1 MHPLVFL
8 SAWQAL
14 AVPFAVQ
21 DYLDERIEG
30 IKFPFS
36 LALRESSVH
45 FLLWGV
51 LCLVM
56 WYLLRRHIEEASA
69 RRMLLAFLPLSVL
82 VSVLQD
88 ALFLLL
94 VPPSMPGKHY
104 TYWQRLQMHLAF
116 EFVTNLVIFW
126 LVFALFRGIG
136 QYKKYRERERV
147 ASQLEAQLTNT
158 RLQALRMQLNPHF
171 LFNALNS
178 VSSLMRTD
186 VEVADEMLERLS
198 SLLRMTLEQGDAQK
212 IRLQEEIEIVQM
224 YVSIQQLRYGD
235 RVKNVFRIAPE
246 AWDFLVPTM
255 ILQPIVENAYVHGV
269 ARSIGA
275 ATVEI
280 QGAVTSGQLH
290 ISVRNTCANWA
301 PPKQGARRER
311 VGIAN
316 VKARLQL
323 HYGDQQTFSFEQ
335 TAPGE
340 ATAHFV
346 LPIETAAYVKE
357 ETPVAVYGNSNIDRG

>member
-8 SAWQAL
+8 SAWQVL

-21 DYLDERIEG
+21 DYLDERLEG
-30 IKFPFS
+30 IKFPFW
-36 LALRESSVH
+36 LAMKNSSVH

-51 LCLVM
+51 LCLGM
-56 WYLLRRHIEEASA
+56 WYVLRRQIEETSA
-69 RRMLLAFLPLSVL
+69 RRMLLAFLPLSIL
-82 VSVLQD
+82 VSVIHE
-88 ALFLLL
+88 AFYILL
-94 VPPSMPGKHY
+94 VPPTMPGKHY
-104 TYWQRLQMHLAF
+104 TYWQRLQMHICYG
-116 EFVTNLVIFW
+116 FVTNVVVFW
-126 LVFALFRGIG
+126 IVFALFRAIG
-136 QYKKYRERERV
+136 QYRKYRERERV

-198 SLLRMTLEQGDAQK
+198 SLLRITLEQGDAQK
-212 IRLQEEIEIVQM
+212 IRLQEEIEIVQL

-235 RVKNVFRIAPE
+235 RVKNVFQIAPE

-255 ILQPIVENAYVHGV
+255 ILQPIVENAYIHGV

-280 QGAVTSGQLH
+280 QGAVKSGGLH
-290 ISVRNTCANWA
+290 LSVRNTCANLTPA
-301 PPKQGARRER
+301 KRGARRER

-335 TAPGE
+335 AAPGD
-340 ATAHFV
+340 ATALFV
-346 LPIETAAYVKE
+346 LPIETAAYLKE
-357 ETPVAVYGNSNIDRG
+357 EPRSAVYANSNLDRG

>member
-8 SAWQAL
+8 SAWQLL

-21 DYLDERIEG
+21 DYLDERLEG
-30 IKFPFS
+30 IKFPFW
-36 LALRESSVH
+36 LAMKEQWVH

-51 LCLVM
+51 LCLGM

-69 RRMLLAFLPLSVL
+69 RRMLLVFLPLSML
-82 VSVLQD
+82 VSVIHE
-88 ALFLLL
+88 ALYLLL
-94 VPPSMPGKHY
+94 VPSTMPDKHY
-104 TYWQRLQMHLAF
+104 TYWQRLEMHLAYGF
-116 EFVTNLVIFW
+116 FSNVVVFW
-126 LVFALFRGIG
+126 IVFALFRGIG
-136 QYKKYRERERV
+136 QYRKYRERERV
-147 ASQLEAQLTNT
+147 ASQLEAQLTNS

-198 SLLRMTLEQGDAQK
+198 SLLRITLDQGDAQK
-212 IRLQEEIEIVQM
+212 IRLQEEIEIVQL

-235 RVKNVFRIAPE
+235 RVKNVFQIAPE

-255 ILQPIVENAYVHGV
+255 ILQPVVENAYVHGV

-280 QGAVTSGQLH
+280 EAAVHSGRLH
-290 ISVRNTCANWA
+290 LSVRNTCANLT
-301 PPKQGARRER
+301 PPRRGARKER
-311 VGIAN
+311 LGIAN

-335 TAPGE
+335 AAPGD
-340 ATAHFV
+340 ATAFFV
-346 LPIETAAYVKE
+346 LPIEAAYLKE
-357 ETPVAVYGNSNIDRG
+357 EPRSAVYANSNLDRG